1 MRRSKRRFSFVPK
14 KESVSLFFAGLLA
27 NRIVSKVHHMPQRLN
42 EQRRRSATFDSSL
55 STQKGM
61 HS

>member
-1 MRRSKRRFSFVPK
+1 MQRRFSFVPE

-42 EQRRRSATFDSSL
+42 EQRRRSATFDS
-55 STQKGM
+55 
-61 HS
+61 